1 MKVKELSVEQ
11 LKALIEDTVEEKLQ
25 SYLGDQ
31 DKGLEVKPELLK
43 ELKASLAEARR
54 GKRGIP
60 LEQLAKEMGL
70 DLE

>member
-1 MKVKELSVEQ
+1 MKINELTLEQ
-11 LKALIEDTVEEKLQ
+11 LKALIDEAVEDKLGE
-25 SYLGDQ
+25 YLDP

-43 ELKASLAEARR
+43 ELRKSLAEVRR

-60 LEQLAKEMGL
+60 LEQLAKELGI

>member
-11 LKALIEDTVEEKLQ
+11 LKALIEETIEEKLQ
-25 SYLGDQ
+25 EYLGDP
-31 DKGLEVKPELLK
+31 DKGLEVKPEILK
-43 ELKASLAEARR
+43 ELKASLAEVKS

>member
-25 SYLGDQ
+25 SYLGDP

>member
-43 ELKASLAEARR
+43 ELKASIAEARR
-54 GKRGIP
+54 GNRGIP
-60 LEQLAKEMGL
+60 LEHLA
-70 DLE
+70 

>member
-11 LKALIEDTVEEKLQ
+11 LKDLIEEMIEAKLEE
-25 SYLGDQ
+25 YLDP
-31 DKGLEVKPELLK
+31 DKGLEVNPELLK
-43 ELKASLAEARR
+43 ELKASLAEVRC

-70 DLE
+70 GLE

>member
-1 MKVKELSVEQ
+1 MKVNELTVEQ
-11 LKALIEDTVEEKLQ
+11 LKALVEEMIESKLGE
-25 SYLGDQ
+25 YFDP
-31 DKGLEVKPELLK
+31 DEGLEVKPELLK
-43 ELKASLAEARR
+43 ELKASLAEVRR